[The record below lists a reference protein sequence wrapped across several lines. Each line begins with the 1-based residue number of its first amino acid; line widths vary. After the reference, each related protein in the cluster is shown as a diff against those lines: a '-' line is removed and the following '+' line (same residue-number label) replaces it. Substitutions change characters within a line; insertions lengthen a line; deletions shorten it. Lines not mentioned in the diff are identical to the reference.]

1 MPPQYVGGIGFEG
14 VTALRTFV
22 EAGGTLVAIDAAS
35 TLPIRYFNIPVRD
48 ALDGVRNTEFY
59 CPGSLLRLKIDTSQ
73 PLMAGMPAEQ
83 AAFFV
88 NGRAFD
94 LGLRSGGR
102 GGDAGEEAG
111 SARVPQGVRV
121 LARYADADLL
131 MSGWINGPSRIA
143 GKAAALDVSVGRGR
157 VVLTGFGVQFRGQ
170 PHGTF
175 KFLFNPVL
183 ESAVDGAAAST
194 SGAR

>member
-1 MPPQYVGGIGFEG
+1 V
-14 VTALRTFV
+14 
-22 EAGGTLVAIDAAS
+22 S
-35 TLPIRYFNIPVRD
+35 D

-59 CPGSLLRLKIDTSQ
+59 CPGSLLKMKIDTTQ

-94 LGLRSGGR
+94 VG
-102 GGDAGEEAG
+102 
-111 SARVPQGVRV
+111 ARAQGVRV
-121 LARYADADLL
+121 LARYADAADLL
-131 MSGWINGPSRIA
+131 MSGWINGANRIA
-143 GKAAALDVSVGRGR
+143 GKPAALDVAIGRGH

-175 KFLFNPVL
+175 KLLFNPIL
-183 ESAVDGAAAST
+183 ESAVDGAGTT
-194 SGAR
+194 SSQGR